1 MTATNTPISSTTIP
15 QRWLLPARTAWIL
28 LAASCIALF
37 LLGSVESIRT
47 APPNCAAP
55 AACPSSVVLSQE
67 DAQIAAEMG
76 LPVPFLPLALAVS
89 IAARLSLA
97 VVGLLIF
104 WRKSDDWMALLFSG
118 ALMSILLEGIQGTS
132 SGFNALLN
140 LFFAIGGTLFIPIPF
155 VFPSGRVEPT
165 WMRWPLVVLTV
176 LFAVLL
182 PFLSNTDLYATFSVL
197 LTLPWVILAVYAMAY
212 RYYRVSNAVERQQI
226 KWVLVGLSASFIVG
240 IYYTSIIV
248 IFPVSQPSQARVTA
262 LLLNLPLYVGFYSFF
277 AFSML
282 VAMLRHRL
290 WDIDILIRRTLQY
303 TLLTVLLA
311 LVYFGTIVLLQTLF
325 GSFSGEQSPVVIVLS
340 TLLIAA
346 LFTPL
351 RRRVQEV
358 IDRRFFR
365 KKYDAQQV
373 LAAFAITARDET
385 DLAALT
391 GELQRVVQ
399 ETLQPEGVGV
409 WLVNTPPIQGRR

>member
-1 MTATNTPISSTTIP
+1 
-15 QRWLLPARTAWIL
+15 
-28 LAASCIALF
+28 
-37 LLGSVESIRT
+37 
-47 APPNCAAP
+47 
-55 AACPSSVVLSQE
+55 
-67 DAQIAAEMG
+67 MG

-365 KKYDAQQV
+365 KKYDAAQV

-399 ETLQPEGVGV
+399 ETLQPEGVSV
-409 WLVNTPPIQGRR
+409 WLKPTQTKSVRSESTIQMGEKT